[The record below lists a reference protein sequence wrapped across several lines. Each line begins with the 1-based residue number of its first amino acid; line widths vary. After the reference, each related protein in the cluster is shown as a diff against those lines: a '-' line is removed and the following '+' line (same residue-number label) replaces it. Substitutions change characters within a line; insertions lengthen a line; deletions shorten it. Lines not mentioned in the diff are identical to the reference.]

1 LEQELKIVFIVNN
14 PKTQKPTYTTAHIAL
29 AAVKRGHEVYLVA
42 AGDLTINK
50 GLVLGACVKAKD
62 MPTMLD
68 FVNELRGTMTRTQVI
83 SGSDFVFLRNNPSE
97 GTTSPL
103 RGSPALDFGRLLEQ
117 QKSRVIN
124 SPDGLARA
132 QSKLYLTRLP
142 PEILPKTLVSRD
154 PKEIKHFLQSLAG
167 PGILKPINGFGG
179 ENVFYM
185 RRKQVINLN
194 QTIDVVCREGF
205 AMVQEFLPEA
215 KDGDKRLLLL
225 NGQPIRWGDAPDQV
239 AMYRR
244 MRPKGDFR
252 NNIHIGGH
260 RRRALF
266 TQAEQNIVDTL
277 RPTLL
282 QDGLSFVGVDI
293 VGTKL
298 LEVNVFAPGGIHNIN
313 ELCRVDVADLML
325 ATLEGSLLQP
335 TTQP

>member
-1 LEQELKIVFIVNN
+1 VKICFIVNN
-14 PKTQKPTYTTAHIAL
+14 PKTQKTTYTTAHL
-29 AAVKRGHEVYLVA
+29 AFSAVKRGHEVWLVS
-42 AGDLTINK
+42 AGDLTIRE

-62 MPTMLD
+62 MPNMSE
-68 FVNELRGTMTRTQVI
+68 FVNELRTTMSRTQVI
-83 SGSDFVFLRNNPSE
+83 SGCDIVFLRNNPSE
-97 GTTSPL
+97 GAASPL
-103 RGSPALDFGRLLEQ
+103 RGNPALDIGRLLEQ

-124 SPDGLARA
+124 APDGLARA

-154 PKEIKHFLQSLAG
+154 PKEIKRFLQELQG

-179 ENVFYM
+179 ENVFYL

-194 QTIDVVCREGF
+194 QTIDVVCRDGF

-225 NGQPIRWGDAPDQV
+225 DGQPIRWGTSPDQV

-252 NNIHIGGH
+252 NNIHIGGQ

-266 TQAEQNIVDTL
+266 TQAEQTIVEAL
-277 RPTLL
+277 RPFL
-282 QDGLSFVGVDI
+282 QRDGLSFVGVDI
-293 VGTKL
+293 VGAKL

-313 ELCRVDVADLML
+313 ELCRINVADLML
-325 ATLEGSLLQP
+325 STLEGVPPQP
-335 TTQP
+335 TTQA